1 MGNAEAPVGFF
12 ESAPLTFDRAE
23 GWRYFREPGE
33 VYERDGI
40 WFLTSE
46 RAVRFAHQ
54 HPEIFSSAKAFD
66 NLGSPVTLIPLAVDP
81 PDHVR
86 YRRLLDPLLA
96 PRVIGAIEPEL
107 RRQVREIIGAFA
119 GRGEAEIMADLAN
132 LYPTQVFLTLFG
144 LPLEDRDTFIDWV
157 RTIVEAPGSTA
168 SEAATTEAAAA
179 GMALFGYLQGFIV
192 AKRAEPGDDM
202 LSTILAMGG
211 DDAWTDDEV
220 LGLCFLFTLAGL
232 DTVTA
237 SIGFVM
243 ARLAADA
250 ALRQRVVDE
259 PDLAGPVIEEVL
271 RLELPAPFTPRVVLR
286 DVEVCGV
293 TIPAGSFAFLVLGS
307 ANREG
312 DGVRANPDEIELTYA
327 DRGHL
332 SFGGGIHRCLGSH
345 LARRELRIV
354 VEELHRMIPEYTL
367 AEGFVPRIHWPS
379 GTLHLT
385 SLPITFP
392 ADPAAP
398 AAPVAPAGA
407 S

>member
-1 MGNAEAPVGFF
+1 MSTETVEQPTGFF
-12 ESAPLTFDRAE
+12 EAAPLTFDRAE
-23 GWRYFREPGE
+23 GWRYFRAPGE
-33 VYERDGI
+33 VYQRDGI
-40 WFLTSE
+40 WFLTSHA
-46 RAVRFAHQ
+46 AVRFAHQ

-86 YRRLLDPLLA
+86 YRRLLDPLFA

-119 GRGEAEIMADLAN
+119 DRGSCDVMEDLAN
-132 LYPTQVFLTLFG
+132 LFPTQVFLTLFG

-168 SEAATTEAAAA
+168 SDGATPEAAAA
-179 GMALFGYLQGFIV
+179 GAALFGYLQDFIV
-192 AKRAEPGDDM
+192 AKRAHPGDDV
-202 LSTILAMGG
+202 LSTILAMSG
-211 DDAWTDDEV
+211 DDAFSDDEV

-237 SIGFVM
+237 VIGFVL
-243 ARLAADA
+243 ARLAGDGE
-250 ALRQRVVDE
+250 LRQRVVDD
-259 PDLAGPVIEEVL
+259 PDLTGPVIEEIL
-271 RLELPAPFTPRVVLR
+271 RLELPAPFTPRVVLS

-293 TIPAGSFAFLVLGS
+293 TIPAGSFVFLVLAS
-307 ANREG
+307 ANRE
-312 DGVRANPDEIELTYA
+312 DRDNADDIDLAQA

-354 VEELHRMIPEYTL
+354 VEELHRMIPAYSV
-367 AEGFVPRIHWPS
+367 AEGYVPRIHWPS

-392 ADPAAP
+392 VRSPASG
-398 AAPVAPAGA
+398 GA
-407 S
+407 